1 MWHGIKHAPGS
12 KQNNK
17 NKRANQQDIQAAG
30 LLSVGQS
37 LNDSKI
43 TEKVIFFKKGTI
55 LARQWWPT
63 PLTTALR
70 GQRQADL

>member
-17 NKRANQQDIQAAG
+17 NKQVSQQDIQAAG
-30 LLSVGQS
+30 LLSVGQY

-43 TEKVIFFKKGTI
+43 TEKVIFFFKKEQFWLDSGGPR
-55 LARQWWPT
+55 L
-63 PLTTALR
+63 
-70 GQRQADL
+70 